1 MPDIII
7 NDKVKQAHF
16 DEEEII
22 VGPNDDEN
30 LAILYLQMDCHVQS
44 TNVLWQNANHDRQ
57 MHYDNTI
64 TADENVIQKVKKI

>member
-30 LAILYLQMDCHVQS
+30 LAVNNIVPTDGLSCTNDKVPTFCGKMQTMTDRCIMTIL
-44 TNVLWQNANHDRQ
+44 
-57 MHYDNTI
+57 
-64 TADENVIQKVKKI
+64 

>member
-7 NDKVKQAHF
+7 NDKVKQ

-30 LAILYLQMDCHVQS
+30 LAVNNIVPTDGLSCTKYQRFVAKCKPWQTDA
-44 TNVLWQNANHDRQ
+44 LWQYYNSWWKCHP
-57 MHYDNTI
+57 
-64 TADENVIQKVKKI
+64 ES

>member
-30 LAILYLQMDCHVQS
+30 LAVNNIVPTDGLSCTKYQRFVAKCKPWQTDA
-44 TNVLWQNANHDRQ
+44 LWQYYNSWWKCHP
-57 MHYDNTI
+57 
-64 TADENVIQKVKKI
+64 ES

>member
-7 NDKVKQAHF
+7 NDKVKQ

-30 LAILYLQMDCHVQS
+30 LGVNNIVPTDGLSCTKYQRFVAKC
-44 TNVLWQNANHDRQ
+44 
-57 MHYDNTI
+57 
-64 TADENVIQKVKKI
+64 KP